1 MTLKT
6 NLLIASMGAALG
18 ATPISALAQ
27 LQAPNCNLPFGNY
40 ALGLSV
46 NQTCGTA
53 ATATAQSFFDK
64 IKPNTPDGLRSI
76 VPGYN
81 DLAVAQVA
89 ARFNGVK
96 MNLSLPD
103 AIGTVIFN
111 IPELG
116 YSRTFRAGTRDQSI
130 DLLVDDLKKSD
141 ILARIMAY
149 QAANTPT
156 SPITG
161 VGGLMPMV
169 IATDFNQNFTDFAT
183 NITGPLQ
190 DAQVGGTANL
200 AGAAL
205 MLGSFTTDSKDGMR
219 NKVKVATLP
228 LSYTFRNG
236 IDPRRQLAL
245 SIPLS
250 TVDVNGARSY
260 SGGFGMAYRFP
271 INDNWTL
278 VPAGRLSAVASVDLA
293 TVSAVYSMGLTSVYL
308 WDMGTYSV
316 AMGNMLSYNATM
328 KLGSGDYAFDPKI
341 SNTSLRNG
349 VLVSQPVVWDGKK
362 LSVEYS
368 LVDTRFVGG
377 TRPYVNQYQE
387 FGITVGTNKNAYA
400 ARTFVRGGLTLTHGK
415 GTKGAM
421 ANIGYWF

>member
-6 NLLIASMGAALG
+6 NLWVASMGTLLG
-18 ATPISALAQ
+18 VCPISGLAQ
-27 LQAPNCNLPFGNY
+27 VQPANCNLPAGNF
-40 ALGLSV
+40 ALELRVGL
-46 NQTCGTA
+46 TCGVA
-53 ATATAQSFFDK
+53 ATATVQSFFDK

-81 DLAVAQVA
+81 DASVAQVA

-96 MNLSLPD
+96 LNLSLPD
-103 AIGTVIFN
+103 PNGTVIFN
-111 IPELG
+111 IPELD
-116 YSRTFRAGTRDQSI
+116 YSRTFTAATRDQSI
-130 DLLVDDLKKSD
+130 DLLIDDLKKGD

-149 QAANTPT
+149 QARNTPT

-190 DAQVGGTANL
+190 DAQVGGTGNL

-205 MLGSFTTDSKDGMR
+205 LLGSFTTDSKDGMR
-219 NKVKVATLP
+219 NKIKVATLP

-236 IDPRRQLAL
+236 IDPRQQLAL

-260 SGGFGMAYRFP
+260 SGGIGMAYRFP
-271 INDNWTL
+271 INDSWTL
-278 VPAGRLSAVASVDLA
+278 VPAGRLSAVGSVDLA

-308 WDMGTYSV
+308 WDMGRYSI
-316 AMGNMLSYNATM
+316 AMGNMLSYNATT
-328 KLGSGDYAFDPKI
+328 KFRSGDYAFDPKI

-349 VLVSQPVVWDGKK
+349 VLVSQPVVWEGKK
-362 LSVEYS
+362 MSVEYS

-377 TRPYVNQYQE
+377 TKPYVNQYQE
-387 FGITVGTNKNAYA
+387 FGITVGTNKNAYS
-400 ARTFVRGGLTLTHGK
+400 ARTFVRAGLTLTHGK